1 MRFGNLLETIDPKL
15 WTCSGKLPD
24 VSLTGLTLSSKD
36 VQPGNLFIAIKGTS
50 HNGEDFIP
58 DAIKAGA
65 MAILCSKEGS
75 TKYAPLY
82 PHICF
87 LETSN
92 IRHIVPLLA
101 GRFYQRHPK
110 VIVGITGTNG
120 KTSTAEFT
128 RQLWEKLGHKSASLG
143 TLGIRSSYF
152 EAPKYLTTPDSIYL
166 HKMLGEMAG
175 HGITHLAM
183 ETSSH
188 GLDQH
193 RVDGVPFASAAF
205 TNLSRDHLEYHHTM
219 ENYLKAKARLF
230 EELLPLSQT
239 AVLNA
244 DIPEF
249 DYLKKCGRP
258 LLTYG
263 KNATDIKLVRLI
275 PQKTGQELHLQIFGT
290 SYKVFLPL
298 LGEFQAYN
306 SLCALGLI
314 LATDPTSQ
322 EKSVSALESLTGVP
336 GRIELAGTLPNGAV
350 AYVDYA
356 HASGGIET
364 LLKSLRPHSKGAIWI
379 IMGGGG
385 GRDPSTRGPMGKA
398 AHDFADHVIITDDN
412 PRFEDPAHIR
422 AQIKTECPKAQE
434 IGDRREAIATAL
446 HKLRPDDILVV
457 TGKGP
462 EDGQIIQGITY
473 PFLDKQ
479 VIQSLIKEMI
489 P

>member
-1 MRFGNLLETIDPKL
+1 MRFGSLLETIDPKL
-15 WTCSGKLPD
+15 WTYSGKLPEI
-24 VSLTGLTLSSKD
+24 SIRGLTLNSKD
-36 VQPGNLFIAIKGTS
+36 VQTGYLFIAIKGTS
-50 HNGEDFIP
+50 YNGEDFIP

-65 MAILCSKEGS
+65 IAVLCSKEGS
-75 TKYAPLY
+75 AKYTSLY

-92 IRHIVPLLA
+92 IRYMVPLLA
-101 GRFYQRHPK
+101 ARFYQSHPK

-128 RQLWEKLGHKSASLG
+128 RQLWEKLGYKSASLG

-152 EAPKYLTTPDSIYL
+152 KAPKYLTTPDAIYL
-166 HKMLGEMAG
+166 HKMLSEMAG
-175 HGITHLAM
+175 HGITHLAL
-183 ETSSH
+183 EASSH
-188 GLDQH
+188 GLDQR
-193 RVDGVPFASAAF
+193 RVDGVPFEAAAF
-205 TNLSRDHLEYHHTM
+205 TNLSQDHLEYHHTM
-219 ENYLKAKARLF
+219 EDYLKAKARLF
-230 EELLPLSQT
+230 EELLPPSGI

-244 DIPEF
+244 DVPEF
-249 DYLKKCGRP
+249 SLLKKCGRS

-263 KNATDIKLVRLI
+263 KKATDIKLVNLI
-275 PQKTGQELHLQIFGT
+275 PQKTGQELHLTIFGT
-290 SYKVFLPL
+290 SYEVFLPL

-306 SLCALGLI
+306 SLCALGLV
-314 LATDPTSQ
+314 LATDPTAQ
-322 EKSVSALESLTGVP
+322 EKAVQALETLRGVP

-356 HASGGIET
+356 HAPGGIET
-364 LLKSLRPHSKGAIWI
+364 LLKSLRPHTKGNIWI
-379 IMGGGG
+379 VMGGGG
-385 GRDPSTRGPMGKA
+385 GRDPSTRTPMGKA
-398 AHDFADHVIITDDN
+398 AHDFADHILITDDN

-422 AQIKTECPKAQE
+422 TQIKAECPNALE

-446 HKLRPDDILVV
+446 HRLNPEDILVV

-479 VIQSLIKEMI
+479 VIQSLIKEVT

>member
-1 MRFGNLLETIDPKL
+1 MRFGKLLETIDPALWKL
-15 WTCSGKLPD
+15 SKIPEISIG
-24 VSLTGLTLSSKD
+24 GLTLNSKD
-36 VQPGNLFIAIKGTS
+36 VQKNYVFIAIKGTAQ
-50 HNGEDFIP
+50 NGEDFIP
-58 DAIKAGA
+58 DAVKAGA
-65 MAILCSKEGS
+65 IAIVCSKEGVAQY
-75 TKYAPLY
+75 TPLY
-82 PHICF
+82 PQVCF

-92 IRHIVPLLA
+92 IRRLTSLLA
-101 GRFYQRHPK
+101 ARFYSKHPQ

-128 RQLWEKLGHKSASLG
+128 RQLWEKLGYKSASLG
-143 TLGIRSSYF
+143 TLGIQSTHF
-152 EAPKYLTTPDSIYL
+152 KAPKYLTTPDSIYL

-183 ETSSH
+183 EASSH

-193 RVDGVPFASAAF
+193 RVDGVPFVAAAF

-219 ENYLKAKARLF
+219 ENYLKAKAWLF
-230 EELLPLSQT
+230 EELLPLSKP
-239 AVLNA
+239 AILNA

-258 LLTYG
+258 IITYG
-263 KNATDIKLVRLI
+263 KKADDIKLVHLI
-275 PQKTGQELHLQIFGT
+275 PKKTGQELHLEIFGT
-290 SYKVFLPL
+290 PYKVFLPL

-306 SLCALGLI
+306 ALCALGLV
-314 LATDPTSQ
+314 LATEPSIQ
-322 EKSVSALESLTGVP
+322 EKALSALESLSGVP

-364 LLKSLRPHSKGAIWI
+364 LLKSLRPHTKGDIWI
-379 IMGGGG
+379 VMGGGG

-398 AHDFADHVIITDDN
+398 AQDFADHVIITDDN
-412 PRFEDPAHIR
+412 PRFEDPGHIR
-422 AQIKTECPKAQE
+422 EQIKAECPKAQE
-434 IGDRREAIATAL
+434 IGDRREAISMAL
-446 HKLRPDDILVV
+446 HKLHSEDILVI

-479 VIQSLIKEMI
+479 VIQSLIEEMTK
-489 P
+489 